1 MAEGQNLNF
10 AIPVE
15 KVPTGHAQLPSEQIP
30 GSGPPAATPTIDAKV
45 YFNGGKAFYEATK
58 EVVGIHVLLTRSLCG
73 DGILRR
79 LLPPVSLAKPT
90 SARLRF

>member
-45 YFNGGKAFYEATK
+45 YFNGGKTFYEATK
-58 EVVGIHVLLTRSLCG
+58 EVVEIRDLLTRSPFG
-73 DGILRR
+73 ADILRR
-79 LLPPVSLAKPT
+79 
-90 SARLRF
+90 